1 MDEWFGFQVAF
12 IVALGKTE
20 KVKQQEQAGKCYGG
34 QRGQS
39 KQQCKCGG

>member
-12 IVALGKTE
+12 IVALGETE

-34 QRGQS
+34 QRGQCE
-39 KQQCKCGG
+39 QQRKCGG